1 MNYVKLAL
9 NHSQKRMRIHILIMD
24 IIEVVREVVVTTI
37 MVVIG
42 MKDIGTTKMDVT
54 RCEMFIRD
62 LINTMM

>member
-1 MNYVKLAL
+1 MNYVKLTL
-9 NHSQKRMRIHILIMD
+9 NHSHKRMRIHILIMD

-37 MVVIG
+37 VVVIG
-42 MKDIGTTKMDVT
+42 MKDSRTTKMDVT